1 LLWGCGRIWAG
12 LKMESVMK
20 FEWDDVKA
28 ASNLKKHGV
37 DFEEAKTV
45 FDDGLA
51 NIFDDVWNSIGEQRE
66 LIIGTSNARQL
77 LVISF
82 TERADVIRII
92 SARPATTTEVKNYER
107 DHRN

>member
-1 LLWGCGRIWAG
+1 MLWRTD
-12 LKMESVMK
+12 E
-20 FEWDDVKA
+20 VKA
-28 ASNLKKHGV
+28 ISNLKKHGV
-37 DFEEAKTV
+37 DFNEAKTV

-66 LIIGTSNARQL
+66 LIIGTSNARRL

-82 TERADVIRII
+82 TERPDTIRII

-107 DHRN
+107 NHRN